1 MASQTPPAL
10 PARPLASPGSGH
22 IEPVWLDFSTIEE
35 IIAYI
40 INARHRGSESIL
52 SFQWQADRLDYL
64 FEELDTQLVELD
76 QSKIRRFEYDY
87 ESGTVHIDIMG
98 ESEFHYQVQAG
109 LRDYIKNRLAER
121 VATTDD
127 PTIRRLMQSIE
138 ERGTFNILHERKIHK
153 QADSEPRKHVE
164 RKARQYI
171 NCSDGKIRVALIL
184 DLQYPHMKKAWV
196 SLLVAGS
203 PSSGWVQHS
212 ELYHDDDLVQQPVG
226 QVDLYLS
233 DFVSLAGVPT
243 AFCRPSTVELAAGV
257 TRNPTITITFE
268 RLRAIF
274 RRARHLHSPAKFTMQ
289 VTDREEN
296 PYEEAERRVAE
307 ERSEAERCAAE
318 AERRVAEARSEAR
331 IEIERLVAEG
341 RLGAK

>member
-1 MASQTPPAL
+1 MASQSPPAL
-10 PARPLASPGSGH
+10 PAKPLTSSGSGY
-22 IEPVWLDFSTIEE
+22 IEPVWLDVSTIEE
-35 IIAYI
+35 IIEYI
-40 INARHRGSESIL
+40 ISARHRGSESIL

-64 FEELDTQLVELD
+64 FEQLDTRLVELD
-76 QSKIRRFEYDY
+76 ERKIRRFEYDY
-87 ESGTVHIDIMG
+87 ESSTVHIDIMG

-121 VATTDD
+121 IATTDD
-127 PTIRRLMQSIE
+127 PTIRRLM
-138 ERGTFNILHERKIHK
+138 H
-153 QADSEPRKHVE
+153 EPRKHVE

-171 NCSDGKIRVALIL
+171 NCLDGKIRVALIL
-184 DLQYPHMKKAWV
+184 NLQYPYMKKAWV

-212 ELYHDDDLVQQPVG
+212 ELYHDNDLVQQPVG

-233 DFVSLAGVPT
+233 DLVSLAGVPT
-243 AFCRPSTVELAAGV
+243 AFCRPSTVKLAAGV

-274 RRARHLHSPAKFTMQ
+274 RKARHLHNPTKFTME
-289 VTDREEN
+289 VTDQEEN
-296 PYEEAERRVAE
+296 PYEEAERCVAKACYEVRIEMERRVAE
-307 ERSEAERCAAE
+307 ERSEAER
-318 AERRVAEARSEAR
+318 RVAEARSKAR
-331 IEIERLVAEG
+331 IEIER